1 MEDITPMFQVRI
13 DTSGLENAL
22 RQVERQIKQKVD
34 SEVRRVNSMHFTDR
48 QAALRELR
56 RRLSR

>member
-1 MEDITPMFQVRI
+1 MLQFRL
-13 DTSGLENAL
+13 DTSGLESAL
-22 RQVERQIKQKVD
+22 KKFEREFEQKVKN
-34 SEVRRVNSMHFTDR
+34 EVRRVNSMRFTDR